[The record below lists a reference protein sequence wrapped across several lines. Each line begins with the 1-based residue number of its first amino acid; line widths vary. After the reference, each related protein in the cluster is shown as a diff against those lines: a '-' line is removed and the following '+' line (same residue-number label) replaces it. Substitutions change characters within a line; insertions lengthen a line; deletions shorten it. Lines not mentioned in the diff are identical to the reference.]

1 MAKRSKFAAMTDI
14 TELPVIAT
22 IATLARREDS
32 FRQMLPTILGQVHHT
47 FIALGGYPEV
57 PGFLRD
63 LERVT
68 VFLCESGPD
77 LGASSRFL
85 CLERL
90 SQLAVVLVVDD
101 DILYPPDYAARMV
114 HGLGRFSGQALLGV
128 HGRVFLPPHASYS
141 EHAFSHHFQA
151 ALEGASY
158 VHEVGV
164 GTCAFL
170 SDRLAVDPRGWDRY
184 DMDDIVM
191 AIEAEKRGL
200 PRIAIDRGKNWL
212 RPLAEDQ
219 EDSLFR
225 RMRADD
231 SEQSRRMRLLL
242 SLYRAGQDTRQDI
255 GPVG

>member
-1 MAKRSKFAAMTDI
+1 MTAI
-14 TELPVIAT
+14 TDLPVVAT
-22 IATLARREDS
+22 LATLARREDS
-32 FRQMLPTILGQVHHT
+32 FRQMLPTILGQVDHT
-47 FIALGGYPEV
+47 FIALGGYPDV
-57 PGFLRD
+57 PDFLRG
-63 LERVT
+63 LERVS

-85 CLERL
+85 CLEALNR
-90 SQLAVVLVVDD
+90 LAVVLVVDD

-114 HGLGRFSGQALLGV
+114 EGLDRFGGQALLGV
-128 HGRVFLPPHASYS
+128 HGRIFLPPHASYS

-151 ALEGASY
+151 ALEGASH

-170 SDRLAVDPRGWDRY
+170 SDRLAVDPRSWDRY
-184 DMDDIVM
+184 DMDDIVL

-200 PRIAIDRGKNWL
+200 PRIAIDREKNWL

-219 EDSLFR
+219 HDSLWR
-225 RMRADD
+225 KMRADD

-242 SLYRAGQDTRQDI
+242 SLYRAGQDAGQEV